1 LPPTIAG
8 PVVVVVGSVVEGTA
22 LVVVASVVVGATVVV
37 GAVVVGAVV
46 VGWTVVVGVVTV
58 GRVVAMNVESAWMVV
73 VPPAVAGVRA
83 GDGGVVATGPLC
95 ADGTVTGAVVDG
107 RSEVG
112 GSWVVVDADAGAG
125 PVGEVG
131 SATPGVRRGGGG

>member
-1 LPPTIAG
+1 LPPTTAG
-8 PVVVVVGSVVEGTA
+8 PVVVVAGSVVEGTA
-22 LVVVASVVVGATVVV
+22 LVVVASVVVGSPVVV

-46 VGWTVVVGVVTV
+46 VGWTMVVGVVTV
-58 GRVVAMNVESAWMVV
+58 EWVVAMNVESAWVVV

-112 GSWVVVDADAGAG
+112 GSWVVVDADVGAG
-125 PVGEVG
+125 RVGEVG

>member
-1 LPPTIAG
+1 LPPTTAG
-8 PVVVVVGSVVEGTA
+8 PVVVVAGSVVEGTA
-22 LVVVASVVVGATVVV
+22 LVVVASVVVGSPVVV

>member
-1 LPPTIAG
+1 
-8 PVVVVVGSVVEGTA
+8 
-22 LVVVASVVVGATVVV
+22 
-37 GAVVVGAVV
+37 
-46 VGWTVVVGVVTV
+46 VVTV

-112 GSWVVVDADAGAG
+112 GSWVVDADAGAG

>member
-1 LPPTIAG
+1 
-8 PVVVVVGSVVEGTA
+8 VVVAGSVVEGTA
-22 LVVVASVVVGATVVV
+22 LVVVVASVVVGATVVV
-37 GAVVVGAVV
+37 GAVVAGAVVVVGAVV

>member
-1 LPPTIAG
+1 LPPTTAG
-8 PVVVVVGSVVEGTA
+8 PVVVVAGSVVEGTA

-46 VGWTVVVGVVTV
+46 VGWTVEVGVATV

>member
-1 LPPTIAG
+1 LPPTTAG
-8 PVVVVVGSVVEGTA
+8 PVVVVAGSVVEGTA

-37 GAVVVGAVV
+37 DAVVVDAVV

-95 ADGTVTGAVVDG
+95 ADGTVTGAVVGG

-112 GSWVVVDADAGAG
+112 GSGVVVDADAGAG

>member
-1 LPPTIAG
+1 LPPTTAG
-8 PVVVVVGSVVEGTA
+8 PVVVVAGSVVEGTA